1 MMKKHEKFKSMWDI
15 SERLGN
21 PEDLIRPNRE
31 LLHQGDIKKK
41 DRRGDLSD
49 RYLILFNDL
58 LIEAY
63 YSVVQAYGDSK
74 QAPLTV
80 NHSIELIEVTVED
93 HPLKDE
99 FPNDFIVKSPK
110 IVRTF
115 VAEHAE
121 AKQEWMEKL
130 QAQIKVP
137 ICSACSRTIIFGY
150 LQLFVICNLYDLIFR
165 TVKNDT
171 ERLEMLGPLLKS
183 IQIN

>member
-1 MMKKHEKFKSMWDI
+1 MEPNFFSFLVEKATCHVNENMMKIHEKFKPMWDI

-31 LLHQGDIKKK
+31 LLHQGDIRKK

-80 NHSIELIEVTVED
+80 NHWIELIDVTVED

-110 IVRTF
+110 IVRNF

-137 ICSACSRTIIFGY
+137 NCSAR
-150 LQLFVICNLYDLIFR
+150 
-165 TVKNDT
+165 
-171 ERLEMLGPLLKS
+171 
-183 IQIN
+183 

>member
-1 MMKKHEKFKSMWDI
+1 MMKIHEKFKPMWDI

-31 LLHQGDIKKK
+31 LLHQGDIRKK

-80 NHSIELIEVTVED
+80 NHWIELIDVTVED

-110 IVRTF
+110 IVRNF

-137 ICSACSRTIIFGY
+137 NCSARSSTNCWIFST
-150 LQLFVICNLYDLIFR
+150 LYDLIFR
-165 TVKNDT
+165 IVKNVT
-171 ERLEMLGPLLKS
+171 KRLEMLDPLLKS